1 MTYIFMIAGKG
12 SRLQPLTLACPKSM
26 YMLDENT
33 TVFQRMVNLIRRYDS
48 DQTIGADVML
58 SFLGDFRFVTM
69 FLRNFKHQSLCF
81 GTDMCA
87 AGENAGNSCR

>member
-1 MTYIFMIAGKG
+1 MRISFLRGFVGVADYGVDALLCQHGFHIPDHIQEEGVA
-12 SRLQPLTLACPKSM
+12 Q
-26 YMLDENT
+26 
-33 TVFQRMVNLIRRYDS
+33 IRRYDS

-58 SFLGDFRFVTM
+58 SFLVDFRFVTM

-87 AGENAGNSCR
+87 SGKNA